1 MSSKTWYVPVYSE
14 QYSEQY
20 SSEQHS
26 EQHSEQSGAFRCY
39 EDARAAVDQTLHIRG
54 NALSSYA
61 LSNFNARVC
70 H

>member
-1 MSSKTWYVPVYSE
+1 MSSITWYVPVYSE

-20 SSEQHS
+20 SS